1 MKVLIT
7 GGAGFIGSHLAERL
21 IARGD
26 RVSVVDNITTGRIE
40 NLVPYLD
47 SRQLEIFI
55 DTVCNAELMDRLIR
69 DVDHVYHLAAPV
81 GVKYIMDHPV
91 LTILDSVRGAD
102 VVFGLC
108 NKYRKKVLL
117 ASTSEVYGRNLD
129 LLGGGEDKKL
139 GEEDFRL
146 KGSTKNHRW
155 AYANTKSMEEFLA
168 FAYFKEFRMPV
179 VVVRFFNTVGPR
191 QMSMYGMV
199 MPTFVRQALSG
210 EPITIYGTGEQS
222 RSFLHVS
229 DAVDAATAL
238 MNEPKAVGDVF
249 NIGSEENTT
258 IRALAERVKA
268 RTGSS
273 SEIVTM
279 DYQTA
284 YGDGFED
291 MMRRTP
297 DTTKIR
303 NLIGFRPKFDLNR
316 TLDDIIE
323 HCKRQRLP

>member
-26 RVSVVDNITTGRIE
+26 EVSVIDNITTGRIE
-40 NLVPYLD
+40 NLAHLLD
-47 SRQLEIFI
+47 SRRIKI
-55 DTVCNAELMDRLIR
+55 YVDTVCNPVLMEELIR
-69 DVDHVYHLAAPV
+69 DADHVYHLAAPV
-81 GVKYIMDHPV
+81 GVKYIMEHPV
-91 LTILDSVRGAD
+91 LTILDAARGAD

-117 ASTSEVYGRNLD
+117 ASTSEVYGKNLD
-129 LLGGGEDKKL
+129 FLGGETRKL

-168 FAYFKEFRMPV
+168 FAYFREYRMPV

-191 QMSMYGMV
+191 QTGMYGMV
-199 MPTFVRQALSG
+199 VPTFIQQALAG
-210 EPITIYGTGEQS
+210 EPMTIFGTGEQS
-222 RSFLHVS
+222 RCFLHVS
-229 DAVDAATAL
+229 DALDAVTAL
-238 MNEPKAVGDVF
+238 MAEPRAIGDVY
-249 NIGSEENTT
+249 NIGSEEEVTMS
-258 IRALAERVKA
+258 ALAEKVKA
-268 RTGSS
+268 LTGSS
-273 SEIVTM
+273 SEVTM
-279 DYQTA
+279 VDYRTA

-291 MMRRTP
+291 MLRRTP

-303 NLIGFRPKFDLNR
+303 DLVGFRPKFNLER
-316 TLDDIIE
+316 TLDDIIA
-323 HCKRQRLP
+323 HFRSQPRP